1 MPPGITVS
9 QVALTVTEENTTGES
24 YTVVLDAQPEADVTV
39 TVAGHADTDVTLAPD
54 PATLTFTPQNWSTA
68 QTITVTAA
76 NDADTTNDSVT
87 LTHSATS
94 TDAGYEGITIAV
106 VTVTVKDNDSAP
118 RLSGGG
124 GGGGGGSFG
133 PAPVAPNFADGFRTS
148 RPLAMNAQAGGAVGD
163 PVAATHPNNADVI
176 YSLSGADAALFEVD
190 EETGQ
195 IRVAQEMALSLGQTY
210 TVNLT
215 ASDSTGTGAIIIVDI
230 EVVEPSSHR
239 YDLDHN
245 GTIEL
250 DEAEAAVEDYLQDDI
265 TLEEAVEVI
274 HLYYGI

>member
-1 MPPGITVS
+1 M
-9 QVALTVTEENTTGES
+9 
-24 YTVVLDAQPEADVTV
+24 TV
-39 TVAGHADTDVTLAPD
+39 TV
-54 PATLTFTPQNWSTA
+54 N
-68 QTITVTAA
+68 
-76 NDADTTNDSVT
+76 
-87 LTHSATS
+87 
-94 TDAGYEGITIAV
+94 
-106 VTVTVKDNDSAP
+106 DNDSAP
-118 RLSGGG
+118 RPSGGG
-124 GGGGGGSFG
+124 GGGGGGGFG
-133 PAPVAPNFADGFRTS
+133 PAPVAPNFVDGFRTS

-163 PVAATHPNNADVI
+163 PVAATHPNDADVI

-215 ASDSTGTGAIIIVDI
+215 ASDSTGTGAIIIVVI